1 MVIISIEGNI
11 GSGKSTLLD
20 VLTQLSFDKPHI
32 VIQEDV
38 KDWVSITDNQNTSIL
53 EYFYQDKAS
62 FGFTFQTLVVLSRIK
77 HILDTVKQ
85 NPDHIIL
92 TERTHLTDF
101 QIFVKSLYENNIMDE
116 ISYLTYSKCHH
127 MLHELLNLKIDGII
141 YNYAS
146 PQTCL
151 DRIKKRNRKGESNI
165 KSEYILELHD
175 RHNDWLIK
183 QDNLLVI
190 DGDVDENDVTTR
202 NKQIDKIV
210 AFVNKIC

>member
-62 FGFTFQTLVVLSRIK
+62 FGFTFQTLVVMSRIK

>member
-62 FGFTFQTLVVLSRIK
+62 FGFTFQTLVVMSRIK

-210 AFVNKIC
+210 EFVNKIC